1 MKPFVLIL
9 ALFSFSI
16 VKAQDPTGRTQ
27 QEGLNRID
35 SITKDDAKKLLVAMA
50 LQNPN
55 YQVALANLRTA
66 KWDVAKAKG
75 AWLGMFE
82 ATGNLNEITL
92 KGNPQTIVD
101 PITGIRTGGNNLF
114 FPRYNFSVK
123 IPLDLFTTRAN
134 DVKIKRE
141 ALTIAEKEKELKER
155 EIRKEILVRFED
167 LLMHKEKLEIQ
178 ARILQV
184 ELSDYNFAEK
194 EFRDER
200 ISSDDFKTAE
210 QRYFELKMRYAELN
224 RNYNVAKIELEELV
238 GTELDNILRR
248 L

>member
-1 MKPFVLIL
+1 MKSIVLVL
-9 ALFSFSI
+9 ALFSF
-16 VKAQDPTGRTQ
+16 VAVNAQDPTGRNQ
-27 QEGLNRID
+27 KEGLNRID

-55 YQVALANLRTA
+55 YQIAMAKIKSA
-66 KWDVAKAKG
+66 KWEVAKAKG
-75 AWLGMFE
+75 AWLGMFV
-82 ATGNLNEITL
+82 ASGNFNEITM
-92 KGNPQTIVD
+92 KGLNSGTID
-101 PITGIRTGGNNLF
+101 PVTGLRTGINLF

-123 IPLDLFTTRAN
+123 IPLDLFTTKAN

-141 ALTIAEKEKELKER
+141 ALTIAEKERELKER

-167 LLMHKEKLEIQ
+167 LLMHKEKLEIN
-178 ARILQV
+178 ARLLQL

-200 ISSDDFKTAE
+200 ISSDAFKTAE
-210 QRYFELKMRYAELN
+210 ASYFDMKMRYAELN

-238 GTELDNILRR
+238 GAELDNILRR